1 MFSRLSGP
9 PVRDD
14 ESKPK
19 IYSRVIR
26 ELPTRQE
33 IVEAQGTD
41 AQSRARNRRMF
52 GCLLGTLQKFCQEES
67 RLKQK
72 EEKKAQIERKLE
84 EQELQERENMKKERQ
99 NLFSDRKR
107 QQLEVRKLELKMN
120 YIREFEVWEKSKK
133 DLKNFICTKTKPHIY
148 FRPKVMSEKTE
159 KRLAECQADLE
170 RELDAK
176 RNKMNEEIQAIEN
189 RFKVLTDRINQSSEG
204 PIVGETATKH
214 DRHDDEEDDD
224 DSMYGGHSDDE
235 QVDRVPSKV
244 VERPQQSRDQRDRHQ
259 RESAATD
266 KLDGES
272 FFLC

>member
-1 MFSRLSGP
+1 MSSSRGTRVYVGNLTDKVKKEDLEGEFTKYGKLNSIWVAFNP
-9 PVRDD
+9 PGFAFVEFEKRD
-14 ESKPK
+14 
-19 IYSRVIR
+19 
-26 ELPTRQE
+26 
-33 IVEAQGTD
+33 EA
-41 AQSRARNRRMF
+41 
-52 GCLLGTLQKFCQEES
+52 
-67 RLKQK
+67 
-72 EEKKAQIERKLE
+72 EKACV
-84 EQELQERENMKKERQ
+84 QERENMKKERQ